1 VALNLPTQAASA
13 SAAAASDAA
22 AAASAPTEAASA
34 APADGA
40 STAQAAASTA
50 RPAASDTDTGGLG
63 LLDRLMA
70 ALANLGTNPWPLA
83 VGSALIAGLAA
94 VTGLFWWSRRKPKG
108 PTLAGAAGRTASK
121 PTGDARPARSMA
133 GSSAPA
139 QLPSVSVESQSP
151 SDGDPLAEAD
161 VYLSYGRDLQAE
173 EILEEALRTTPNR
186 LPIIT
191 KLLEVYARR
200 FDWDAFE
207 PLARRARTLTGAQG
221 PDWARVVALGAS
233 LAPVG
238 HPLFGADASD
248 RDADATDL
256 EAAFG
261 AASPASSTRAFVR
274 EASPGSAAPAAPT
287 ATPAGLD
294 LDIEG
299 FRMPAPTPDAPAAI
313 AAAQDPELDSL
324 FEDDLGPARGANL
337 ASPTPPGAPMEFD
350 LAGLSLDLNPP
361 AAGTGAGAGADADA
375 LATKL
380 SLAEEFLSIGD
391 TEGARSLAEEVRA
404 QASGDLRARAERLL
418 SELG

>member
-1 VALNLPTQAASA
+1 
-13 SAAAASDAA
+13 
-22 AAASAPTEAASA
+22 
-34 APADGA
+34 
-40 STAQAAASTA
+40 
-50 RPAASDTDTGGLG
+50 
-63 LLDRLMA
+63 
-70 ALANLGTNPWPLA
+70 
-83 VGSALIAGLAA
+83 
-94 VTGLFWWSRRKPKG
+94 
-108 PTLAGAAGRTASK
+108 
-121 PTGDARPARSMA
+121 MA

-139 QLPSVSVESQSP
+139 QFPSASVESQIP

-173 EILEEALRTTPNR
+173 EILEEALRATPNR

-248 RDADATDL
+248 EDLDARDLA
-256 EAAFG
+256 AAFG
-261 AASPASSTRAFVR
+261 AASPAASTRDFVR
-274 EASPGSAAPAAPT
+274 EASPGSAAIASPP

-294 LDIEG
+294 LDIDG
-299 FRMPAPTPDAPAAI
+299 FRMPAPTPDAPASVAT
-313 AAAQDPELDSL
+313 AQATELDSL
-324 FEDDLGPARGANL
+324 FEDDLGPASGAYR

-361 AAGTGAGAGADADA
+361 AAATAASAGAGTDADA

-380 SLAEEFLSIGD
+380 SLAQEFLSIGD